1 MSIQSDIEM
10 LAIETMEVYAKRY
23 GLSGEA
29 VVDLFHKHQVFE
41 KMLVQHEYL
50 HQIDFEEI
58 MEYVDGI
65 MEEGSKELV
74 VYHGSCWDFTEID
87 LSKSYNMRDFGK
99 GFYTTILKLQSE
111 EWAYRLSLR
120 EKKEK
125 YFVYEFLFNESDTLK
140 VKRFDSLN
148 KEWLEFI
155 KENRSKGG
163 LQHGYDVVIGPVAD
177 DRTMETVQLYI
188 ADILTAEEA
197 VERLKYNKPN
207 NQISFHTKRAL
218 KYLKFVGRESYE

>member
-23 GLSGEA
+23 GLSGET

-87 LSKSYNMRDFGK
+87 LSKSYNRRDFGK

>member
-87 LSKSYNMRDFGK
+87 LSKSYNRRDFGK
-99 GFYTTILKLQSE
+99 GFYT
-111 EWAYRLSLR
+111 R
-120 EKKEK
+120 
-125 YFVYEFLFNESDTLK
+125 
-140 VKRFDSLN
+140 
-148 KEWLEFI
+148 
-155 KENRSKGG
+155 G

>member
-1 MSIQSDIEM
+1 M
-10 LAIETMEVYAKRY
+10 
-23 GLSGEA
+23 
-29 VVDLFHKHQVFE
+29 VDLFHKHQVFE

-87 LSKSYNMRDFGK
+87 LSKSYNRRDFGK

-188 ADILTAEEA
+188 ADILTAEVA
-197 VERLKYNKPN
+197 V
-207 NQISFHTKRAL
+207 
-218 KYLKFVGRESYE
+218 